1 MKHKYVLGQV
11 VNYGNKKVTIED
23 QREFWGTPSYRV
35 VWFEQDENDEPVL
48 KAAHLK
54 ETEISY

>member
-1 MKHKYVLGQV
+1 MRHNYQVGQV

-35 VWFEQDENDEPVL
+35 VWFERDEKDEPVC
-48 KAAHLK
+48 KRAHLK
-54 ETEISY
+54 ELEIG